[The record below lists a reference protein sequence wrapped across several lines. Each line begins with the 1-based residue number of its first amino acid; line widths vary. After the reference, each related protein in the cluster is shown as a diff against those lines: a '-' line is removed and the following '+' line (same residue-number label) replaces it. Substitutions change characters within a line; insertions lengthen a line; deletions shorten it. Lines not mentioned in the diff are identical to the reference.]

1 MEPLITLW
9 ESDSEWRTNQVDEG
23 LKYIKERYGSPAN
36 ALKFRN
42 ANKWY

>member
-1 MEPLITLW
+1 MNALNVLW
-9 ESDSEWRTNQVDEG
+9 NSEENWRPGQVDRG
-23 LKYIKERYGSPAN
+23 MSYIKQRYGSPAN